1 MSRLVYMA
9 VVSALVMTFPLHSQ
23 VYFRMES
30 FVHDSLIGMRE
41 YVSMDPFQTVLAYD
55 PSFSADT
62 TDPSTEIGAPLAET
76 IHNSFDIDGF
86 FDDRLLD
93 TVEMGTRTR
102 IAKQHQSIR
111 TCPSDTIAIKRDDS
125 LHLIIFSS
133 VACEWRIVSAYRRI
147 YLYDQSLY
155 GFHGTALFP
164 VKFYVCRSLQNRIV
178 ETMLRTV
185 KWRFGADTVVLYRRK
200 E

>member
-1 MSRLVYMA
+1 MSRLAYLFT
-9 VVSALVMTFPLHSQ
+9 VSLLLTPFPLSAQ

-30 FVHDSLIGMRE
+30 FVKDSLIGMRE
-41 YVSMDPFQTVLAYD
+41 YVSMDPFQTLLAYD

-62 TDPSTEIGAPLAET
+62 TDPSPEIGAPLAET
-76 IHNSFDIDGF
+76 ILNSFDIDGF
-86 FDDRLLD
+86 HDDRLLD

-102 IAKQHQSIR
+102 LAKQHQSIR
-111 TCPSDTIAIKRDDS
+111 SCPCDTIAIKRADS

-147 YLYDQSLY
+147 YLYDERY
-155 GFHGTALFP
+155 HGFHGTAVFP
-164 VKFYVCRSLQNRIV
+164 VKFYACRPLQNRIV

-185 KWRFGADTVVLYRRK
+185 RRRFGADTVVLYRRT

>member
-1 MSRLVYMA
+1 MSRLAYLFT
-9 VVSALVMTFPLHSQ
+9 VSSLLMPFPLSAQ

-30 FVHDSLIGMRE
+30 FVKDSLVGMRE
-41 YVSMDPFQTVLAYD
+41 YVSMDPSRTVRAYD

-62 TDPSTEIGAPLAET
+62 TDPSPEIGAPLAET
-76 IHNSFDIDGF
+76 IFSSSDIDGF
-86 FDDRLLD
+86 LDDRLLD

-102 IAKQHQSIR
+102 LAKQHQSIR
-111 TCPSDTIAIKRDDS
+111 SCPCDTIAIKRADS

-147 YLYDQSLY
+147 YLYDERY
-155 GFHGTALFP
+155 HGFHGKALFP
-164 VKFYVCRSLQNRIV
+164 VKFYACRPLQNRIV
-178 ETMLRTV
+178 ETMLRAARR
-185 KWRFGADTVVLYRRK
+185 RFGADTVVLYRRT